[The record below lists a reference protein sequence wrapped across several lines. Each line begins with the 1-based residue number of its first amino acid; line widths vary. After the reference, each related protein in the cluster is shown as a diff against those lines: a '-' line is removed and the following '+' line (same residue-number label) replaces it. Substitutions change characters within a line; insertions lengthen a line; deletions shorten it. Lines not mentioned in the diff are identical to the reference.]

1 MREKGILPKRNTSSV
16 GLAGSKRDLM
26 DNNCLVATLDSEE
39 EAVVA
44 NSTAEDAM
52 PLFAFKS
59 FYVSLKGI
67 GCHLGHHARYA
78 LLNGF
83 RKAAEIFFGFFGKLT
98 GPSHA

>member
-1 MREKGILPKRNTSSV
+1 
-16 GLAGSKRDLM
+16 M

-44 NSTAEDAM
+44 NSTAEDTM

-59 FYVSLKGI
+59 FRVSLEGI
-67 GCHLGHHARYA
+67 GCHLGDDARYA

-83 RKAAEIFFGFFGKLT
+83 RKAAEILFGFFGELT
-98 GPSHA
+98 KPKSCLT